1 MTAKKND
8 DPLARVEDQL
18 CFALYAASR
27 ATTAAYRPYLDQLGL
42 TYPRYLVL
50 LALWQ
55 QDALSIGDLGE
66 RLFLDTGTLS
76 PLLKKLALDNL
87 VTRVRDADD
96 ERVVIVKL
104 TAQGRALREAAA
116 RMRSDL
122 SCKLGLSV
130 DQANDLR
137 DRVRT
142 LFNQL
147 VQITGSANE
156 TGLYGGGNGN
166 GRSRRARH
174 LIRQEPGPAPF
185 NAQRAGRQRRARNY
199 ES

>member
-1 MTAKKND
+1 MNTKNED
-8 DPLARVEDQL
+8 VARVEDQL

-27 ATTAAYRPYLDQLGL
+27 ATTAAYRPYLDALGL

-50 LALWQ
+50 LALWEH
-55 QDALSIGDLGE
+55 DELNIGELGR

-76 PLLKKLALDNL
+76 PLLKKLAGDKL

-96 ERVVIVKL
+96 ERVVKVKL
-104 TAQGRALREAAA
+104 TPQGGALRAAAA
-116 RMRSDL
+116 RMRSEL
-122 SCKLGLSV
+122 SCKLGLSA

-137 DRVRT
+137 DRIRM

-147 VQITGSANE
+147 LKIAGDPDE
-156 TGLYGGGNGN
+156 TGVHSASNGD
-166 GRSRRARH
+166 GRARRARH
-174 LIRQEPGPAPF
+174 FVRQEPRRSSF
-185 NAQRAGRQRRARNY
+185 NAERTGRQRRARGH